1 MPIEDPQKKQC
12 STNTKE
18 TPMLKNR
25 EASRLMREF
34 CAELRVKYKLPPNT
48 TNNAVVYDVLTLMN
62 RLGLTNSKAQRL
74 CKLSKL
80 RKLNHEKYTGG
91 SNE

>member
-1 MPIEDPQKKQC
+1 
-12 STNTKE
+12 
-18 TPMLKNR
+18 MLKNR

-34 CAELRVKYKLPPNT
+34 CADLRAKYKLPPGT
-48 TNNAVVYDVLTLMN
+48 TNNAVVHDVLTLMN

-80 RKLNHEKYTGG
+80 RKLNHEKQKAVE
-91 SNE
+91 S